1 MENAKG
7 NPFWLNDNLSAL
19 LGGRNKKTNTD
30 NTNAVSDGENR
41 PAITPVEVSS
51 SNVDISAIIQPVIIP
66 EPNKKRKSFTVYLS
80 ADLLQRFQ
88 KAVIADG
95 RKMSPLIVTW
105 ITEYL
110 RKREQYEN

>member
-1 MENAKG
+1 MLEN
-7 NPFWLNDNLSAL
+7 
-19 LGGRNKKTNTD
+19 T
-30 NTNAVSDGENR
+30 
-41 PAITPVEVSS
+41 
-51 SNVDISAIIQPVIIP
+51 
-66 EPNKKRKSFTVYLS
+66 
-80 ADLLQRFQ
+80 Q

>member
-1 MENAKG
+1 MGNEKG

-19 LGGRNKKTNTD
+19 LGGKNKKTKTN
-30 NTNAVSDGENR
+30 NTNAVSGEGNL
-41 PAITPVEVSS
+41 PAITPVEISSNNDDVSS
-51 SNVDISAIIQPVIIP
+51 IIQPVTIP

-80 ADLLQRFQ
+80 ADLLIRFQ